1 MVKGKVWADSGW
13 LYHGFCNRR
22 TCSMWLGVKGKR
34 MKEVKGEMK
43 AGKGKDAKQKWQ
55 RERVEEEG
63 SRVRGKPC
71 TGLAA
76 EH

>member
-1 MVKGKVWADSGW
+1 
-13 LYHGFCNRR
+13 
-22 TCSMWLGVKGKR
+22 